1 MNLYNYYRSELKSK
15 NIAKYKVIG
24 ITAELILD
32 TTIFDKNE
40 DIIPFLK
47 NIYNL
52 AFKEY
57 VIQSRTTIIAR
68 TTRSIYEMNDVQYES
83 VRKNLLKF
91 LNGMLDAKSVNKI
104 PKNVKID
111 FSKWMDGISDGE
123 I

>member
-15 NIAKYKVIG
+15 NIAKYKAIG

-40 DIIPFLK
+40 DIIPFLQ

-52 AFKEY
+52 EFKEY

-68 TTRSIYEMNDVQYES
+68 TTRAIYEMNDVQYES
-83 VRKNLLKF
+83 VRKKMLKF
-91 LNGMLDAKSVNKI
+91 LNGLLDAKSVNKV